1 MDGGVKETAGTEGG
15 GLWQGLRLD
24 LEAKI
29 AISFRL
35 CLEPHLKQENIFCP
49 PHMVRGLWSPL
60 GIVSSRIV
68 NKTIPNM
75 LAKTAQTQKLGISQG
90 VCS

>member
-1 MDGGVKETAGTEGG
+1 MEAA
-15 GLWQGLRLD
+15 
-24 LEAKI
+24 AKI
-29 AISFRL
+29 AISLRL

-49 PHMVRGLWSPL
+49 LPHMVRGLWNHL

-75 LAKTAQTQKLGISQG
+75 LVKLKLVRG
-90 VCS
+90 VKLKWSLWHGKMTPTMCQFWDLI